1 MVTRRARPR
10 DSIRLGSISRTAVL
24 GAVALTVLF
33 GVLEL
38 ASISTPDRSSDP
50 HRAVI
55 IARDSKTSVA
65 AAGSTRSRGN
75 AWFASLVA
83 AVGCAA
89 LAAHLLRA
97 DRYYRARRTLA
108 HYSIRLRAP
117 PRLPVA
123 H

>member
-10 DSIRLGSISRTAVL
+10 DSIRPGSIARTAAR
-24 GAVALTVLF
+24 GAAALTVLF

-38 ASISTPDRSSDP
+38 ASISTSGRSSDR

-55 IARDSKTSVA
+55 IARDSKTSIV

-75 AWFASLVA
+75 AWFASLVTT
-83 AVGCAA
+83 VGCAA
-89 LAAHLLRA
+89 LAAQLLRA
-97 DRYYRARRTLA
+97 DRYARGRRKLEQ
-108 HYSIRLRAP
+108 YSIRLRAP
-117 PRLPVA
+117 PRF